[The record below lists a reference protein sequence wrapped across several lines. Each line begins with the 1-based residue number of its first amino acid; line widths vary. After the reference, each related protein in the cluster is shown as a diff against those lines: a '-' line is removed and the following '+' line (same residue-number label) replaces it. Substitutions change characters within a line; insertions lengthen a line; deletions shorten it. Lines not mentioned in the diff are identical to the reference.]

1 MCVLAIVWLSLA
13 GTAAQ
18 SPAPAPAALGCSDME
33 TFLKTAKIGRQR
45 SIPVGVTV
53 PSRAT
58 LDNGTLQHDASIQTI
73 DETKTTYT
81 TARGT
86 EFNFRDSWQFNVAG
100 YELAKMLELNMVPPY
115 VERTVSGKRASV
127 SWWVG
132 DTMMER
138 DRVKAKTTP
147 PDTDMWNAQVLAG
160 RAFHELI
167 ADTDVNM
174 TNLLITKDWRVWA
187 IDHTRAFRMQPAL
200 RKPENVTRC
209 DRQMF
214 ERLKQLDRAGLE
226 RELRGLVDSGR
237 IRALLSR
244 RDAIVKRIESLGPAA
259 LFDRQAP
266 EPLARTI
273 HEGPNSPPFGLRL
286 RPEFSGL
293 RSGLSPGEV
302 LSTARSAVSK
312 PAAAPNRRPPAHY

>member
-174 TNLLITKDWRVWA
+174 TNLLITKDWRVWL
-187 IDHTRAFRMQPAL
+187 IDFSRAFRT
-200 RKPENVTRC
+200 TRTL
-209 DRQMF
+209 QEP
-214 ERLKQLDRAGLE
+214 ERLTAVDRKLLASMKQLTKEGVRQKIQRWVSKDQVDAVLARRDLIVRIFEERIAANGEAKVVYDVPRTTEACGAGL
-226 RELRGLVDSGR
+226 
-237 IRALLSR
+237 
-244 RDAIVKRIESLGPAA
+244 
-259 LFDRQAP
+259 Q
-266 EPLARTI
+266 
-273 HEGPNSPPFGLRL
+273 
-286 RPEFSGL
+286 
-293 RSGLSPGEV
+293 
-302 LSTARSAVSK
+302 
-312 PAAAPNRRPPAHY
+312 

>member
-174 TNLLITKDWRVWA
+174 TNLLITKDWRVWL
-187 IDHTRAFRMQPAL
+187 IDFSRAFRT
-200 RKPENVTRC
+200 TRTL
-209 DRQMF
+209 QEP
-214 ERLKQLDRAGLE
+214 ERLTAVDRKLLASMKQLTKEGVRQKIQRWVSKDQVDAVLARRDLIVRIFEEKIAANGEAKVVYDVPRTTEACGAGL
-226 RELRGLVDSGR
+226 
-237 IRALLSR
+237 
-244 RDAIVKRIESLGPAA
+244 
-259 LFDRQAP
+259 Q
-266 EPLARTI
+266 
-273 HEGPNSPPFGLRL
+273 
-286 RPEFSGL
+286 
-293 RSGLSPGEV
+293 
-302 LSTARSAVSK
+302 
-312 PAAAPNRRPPAHY
+312 